1 MNLIVVALLI
11 PVIAAVQLVLGRSLY
26 TNRSA
31 AFVGAGAMAA
41 SFAALAGAWA
51 QRDSGERWAGL
62 IDVVWIE
69 TLGARFHLGLDG
81 ISWPLALMTALL
93 AILACLSL
101 GDDAPDGSTPTLV
114 ALILVISSAS
124 IGVFAALDLLLFF
137 VFFEFALIPMWFVI
151 AWWGD
156 PHDERGRRYAAT
168 RFLLFTVLGSAL
180 MLAGFALVAV
190 RGDTL
195 QITELTDIAPS
206 DSYMVFAAV
215 LIALGFAVKT
225 PLVPLHTWLP
235 DAHSKAPTVGS
246 VLLAG
251 VFLKLGTYG
260 LVRINVEMMPTAT
273 ATFAPYLAVAGV
285 VGIIYSALACLRQ
298 DDLKRLIAYSSIG
311 HMGFVVLGLSTMTDL
326 GIAAAIFG
334 SVAHG
339 LITGLLFFNAGWLKS
354 RYGTASLSAIGRG
367 LYVRAPWLAVI
378 FAFGA
383 IASLG
388 LPGLAGFWGEMLALR
403 SAYEVGPVL
412 ARPLAW
418 TLLGVGA
425 IGVVLATA
433 YFVRAIRRL
442 CQGEPTQNDADRDLS
457 ATEGIIA
464 GVLVAA
470 VVALGLAP
478 GLLMGVLEPTVVL
491 ITGGAR

>member
-51 QRDSGERWAGL
+51 QRESGERWAGL

-81 ISWPLALMTALL
+81 ISWPLALMAALL

-137 VFFEFALIPMWFVI
+137 IFFEFALIPMWFVI

-168 RFLLFTVLGSAL
+168 RFLLFTVLGSTL

-195 QITELTDIAPS
+195 QITDLTDIAPS
-206 DSYMVFAAV
+206 DPYMVFAAV

-339 LITGLLFFNAGWLKS
+339 LITGLLFFDAGWLKS

-412 ARPLAW
+412 AGPLAW

-433 YFVRAIRRL
+433 YFVRAIRWL
-442 CQGEPTQNDADRDLS
+442 CQGEPTQGDADRDLS